1 MTTISITPDQAAAR
15 AIGLTIDAIDI
26 IAAIAQPIHQAGQRA
41 GRVAKPILRQAFEQI
56 DWQEVLRITVLGIAI
71 AALTLY
77 HLCRWAGPALI
88 QASAALGRWYAGLLV
103 DHEPATGDPQTPE
116 DAPTPAENVSS
127 TDTSEPQEAPP
138 AAPAVTATSPDPT
151 PALPKTTRK
160 PRRRTRSR
168 SATTA

>member
-1 MTTISITPDQAAAR
+1 MTISITTEQAAAR
-15 AIGLTIDAIDI
+15 AISLTINAIDT
-26 IAAIAQPIHQAGQRA
+26 IAAIAQPIHQASQRA

-71 AALTLY
+71 AVLTLY

-103 DHEPATGDPQTPE
+103 DHESATGDPQTPK
-116 DAPTPAENVSS
+116 DAPTPAEGVSS
-127 TDTSEPQEAPP
+127 TDTPEPQEAPP
-138 AAPAVTATSPDPT
+138 AAPAVAAASPDST

-160 PRRRTRSR
+160 PRRRTRRQS
-168 SATTA
+168 TTAA